1 MDRAYSCVRTSCT
14 TSSTCTIISAAA
26 SPSRLNLASSSPCFA
41 KLFNRIEEI
50 SATIVESS
58 TNYSVERIRH

>member
-14 TSSTCTIISAAA
+14 TSSTCTIISVAAG
-26 SPSRLNLASSSPCFA
+26 PCQLNLASSSLCFA

-50 SATIVESS
+50 
-58 TNYSVERIRH
+58 